1 MEWDGGLR
9 FAARAGGSTL
19 ALDGDGANA
28 FSPVQALLASPAG
41 CMSADVVH
49 ILSRGRV
56 PLEHLSVELEALR
69 AEDDPRRLVAVTL
82 RFSAV
87 GEVPHDRIERAVALS
102 RERYCSVWHSLRP
115 DIDFRTS
122 FEVTRAPVA
131 GA

>member
-28 FSPVQALLASPAG
+28 FSPVQALLASLAG

-122 FEVTRAPVA
+122 FEVTHAPVA